1 MHRVLLL
8 VLLMMAAVSP
18 AAAQSC
24 ATLGSQPD
32 CRPPPAKSPP
42 KSPKPSFPEAPRA
55 ERDVQTQ
62 GFSETTVSNYGV
74 STTLENRVIDH
85 NGIVEFGFR
94 GSTQKPCRRPGY
106 GTLCE

>member
-1 MHRVLLL
+1 MQRALLL
-8 VLLMMAAVSP
+8 VLLMAAAVWP
-18 AAAQSC
+18 AAGQSC

-32 CRPPPAKSPP
+32 CRAAPSKPPAKSPQAH
-42 KSPKPSFPEAPRA
+42 SAETPRA

-62 GFSETTVSNYGV
+62 GYSETTVSNSGV
-74 STTLENRVIDH
+74 STTLENRVVDQ
-85 NGIVEFGFR
+85 NGIVEFGFH